1 MLLIHCPY
9 CQEERPELEF
19 RNGDEAHRLRPD
31 NITEISDEAFED
43 YFFLRDNPKGLVF
56 ERWRHIS
63 GCGRFFRAI
72 RHTVTDKFVMT
83 YRQDEP
89 KPEPSVIDA
98 RLQGNGGAK

>member
-9 CQEERPELEF
+9 CQEDRSELEF
-19 RNGDEAHRLRPD
+19 RGAGDAHIDRPQ
-31 NITEISDEAFED
+31 NITEISDEEFAE
-43 YFFLRDNPKGLVF
+43 FFYMRDNPKGLIY

-89 KPEPSVIDA
+89 KPDQATIEA
-98 RLQGNGGAK
+98 RMAGGAK

>member
-9 CQEERPELEF
+9 CNEERPELEF
-19 RNGDEAHRLRPD
+19 RNGDEAHIIRPE
-31 NITEISDEAFED
+31 NIAEISDAEFEN

-63 GCGRFFRAI
+63 GCGKFFRAI

-89 KPEPSVIDA
+89 KPDQSVIDA
-98 RLQGNGGAK
+98 RLAGNGGQK